1 MHSIIKYE
9 EIYAH
14 MHACMQKCIAIHVL
28 MCYDIL
34 NYIFVFSNDE
44 LCFGF
49 LNHMVIKYSDM
60 RSKDFATTK
69 LM

>member
-1 MHSIIKYE
+1 
-9 EIYAH
+9 
-14 MHACMQKCIAIHVL
+14 MQKCIAIHVL
-28 MCYDIL
+28 MCCDIL
-34 NYIFVFSNDE
+34 NYTFMFSNDE

-49 LNHMVIKYSDM
+49 LNHMVFEYSDM